1 MSNRENKK
9 IRRRMRY
16 ERNVK
21 KEITHKNEAWTE
33 GKLLEENHNGGP
45 YSKNYT
51 MALTDRLMLYISQG
65 WDGES
70 YEKYLKNFRKYK
82 QKVITL
88 ILHWSPEVPKTYPGY
103 EELKN
108 LLEIYWDKVVGEN
121 DITALPILI
130 PYTTNINAHEITLR

>member
-9 IRRRMRY
+9 IRRRQRY

-21 KEITHKNEAWTE
+21 KEIDHKNTAWAE

-45 YSKNYT
+45 YSENYT
-51 MALTDRLMLYISQG
+51 KALTDRLVLYISQG
-65 WDGES
+65 WDGKD

-88 ILHWSPEVPKTYPGY
+88 ILHWNPNVSKNYPGY
-103 EELKN
+103 EDLKN
-108 LLEIYWDKVVGEN
+108 LMEIYWDEVVGEGN
-121 DITALPILI
+121 IEAIPILT
-130 PYTTNINAHEITLR
+130 PYTTNINAHNIILR

>member
-9 IRRRMRY
+9 IRRRQRY

-21 KEITHKNEAWTE
+21 KEIDHKNTAWRE

-45 YSKNYT
+45 YSEPYT
-51 MALTDRLMLYISQG
+51 KALTDRLVLYISQG
-65 WDGES
+65 WDGQD

-88 ILHWSPEVPKTYPGY
+88 ILHWNPNVPKTYPGY
-103 EELKN
+103 EDLKN
-108 LLEIYWDKVVGEN
+108 LMEIYWDEVVGEGN
-121 DITALPILI
+121 IKAIPILK
-130 PYTTNINAHEITLR
+130 PYTTNINAHNITLR

>member
-9 IRRRMRY
+9 IRRRQRY

-21 KEITHKNEAWTE
+21 KEITHKNEAWTG

-45 YSKNYT
+45 YSESYT
-51 MALTDRLMLYISQG
+51 KALTDRLMLYISQG
-65 WDGES
+65 WDGED
-70 YEKYLKNFRKYK
+70 YDKYLKNFRKYK

-88 ILHWSPEVPKTYPGY
+88 ILHWSPDVPKTYPGY

-108 LLEIYWDKVVGEN
+108 LLEVYWDEVVGEN
-121 DITALPILI
+121 NPKALPILV
-130 PYTTNINAHEITLR
+130 PYTDNINAHNITLR